1 MFLLVSSIVSIE
13 LSLTSSMYIQWLHTS
28 YCKTSWDLGS
38 GINFRR
44 SLWNSEQIES
54 HLFNREWTKLEILSS
69 CSDWTFS
76 RLLIVKGSFSVA
88 LKEWFCWLLPLKF
101 VDENLIWRHGSTHV
115 LYCTCKYSRSLNKEY
130 YLLLQKYLLNDVS
143 EVITGAVAYS
153 ATWDAHAS
161 VQPVAQ
167 TSATD
172 DEQLFS
178 SSLESE
184 PKSSSLSHLP
194 KLMQINK
201 TEDILYQIIHPSYSN
216 AIFGYPF
223 HYQENCHC
231 YLS

>member
-1 MFLLVSSIVSIE
+1 M
-13 LSLTSSMYIQWLHTS
+13 
-28 YCKTSWDLGS
+28 C
-38 GINFRR
+38 
-44 SLWNSEQIES
+44 
-54 HLFNREWTKLEILSS
+54 
-69 CSDWTFS
+69 
-76 RLLIVKGSFSVA
+76 LIFDNA
-88 LKEWFCWLLPLKF
+88 F

-115 LYCTCKYSRSLNKEY
+115 LYCTCMYSRSLNF
-130 YLLLQKYLLNDVS
+130 YLLLQMYLLNYVS

-172 DEQLFS
+172 NEQLIS

-201 TEDILYQIIHPSYSN
+201 TEAVLYQIIHPSYSN
-216 AIFGYPF
+216 AIFEYPS